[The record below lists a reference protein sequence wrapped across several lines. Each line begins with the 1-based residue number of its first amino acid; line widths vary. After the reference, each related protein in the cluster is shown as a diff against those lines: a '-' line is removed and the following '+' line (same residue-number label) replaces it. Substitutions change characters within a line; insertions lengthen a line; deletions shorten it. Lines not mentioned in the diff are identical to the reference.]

1 MKMLK
6 SISVNEFIDIL
17 VKSNLEEKEQPK
29 FYLDTDG
36 RFEEITEVDLIDGR
50 ITTIDDNFTDIN
62 WELEKENI
70 YIQEG

>member
-1 MKMLK
+1 MKALK
-6 SISVNEFIDIL
+6 NVSVKDFIDIL
-17 VKSNLEEKEQPK
+17 VDCIMECKEMPK

-50 ITTIDDNFTDIN
+50 ITTIDDNFTYIN